1 MHLIARTWLTHS
13 TGLRCL
19 AWSPAPWSSSSPGW
33 RSTVSSWLRV
43 IRLHRLHDRCT
54 KLWSGGAQGCSAG
67 GNGDHIGSSQT
78 KNQTRAK
85 KKNPPL
91 QLRKSG
97 CSHHLG
103 FLDQHR
109 WQTRNYKYFKTLQ
122 ISAHV
127 EHLHRI
133 TLWEGWKAHLKTTR
147 STKRPTKI
155 APNTPPRSQSVDP
168 LPMMVLYL
176 GRRMSA
182 SSVPLPPKPQRF
194 LN

>member
-1 MHLIARTWLTHS
+1 MILIITRLTINGVIMIACHQITQIARSLHQ
-13 TGLRCL
+13 
-19 AWSPAPWSSSSPGW
+19 
-33 RSTVSSWLRV
+33 VV
-43 IRLHRLHDRCT
+43 IRWCSRVQRRWQR
-54 KLWSGGAQGCSAG
+54 WSHWILA
-67 GNGDHIGSSQT
+67 N
-78 KNQTRAK
+78 K
-85 KKNPPL
+85 KSDARQEKNPPL

-97 CSHHLG
+97 CSHRLG

-109 WQTRNYKYFKTLQ
+109 WQTRNYKYFKALQ

-147 STKRPTKI
+147 STKRSTGS
-155 APNTPPRSQSVDP
+155 APNAQPRSQSVDP

>member
-43 IRLHRLHDRCT
+43 IRLHGLHDRCT
-54 KLWSGGAQGCSAG
+54 KLWSGGAQGCRAG

-78 KNQTRAK
+78 KNQTRAEK
-85 KKNPPL
+85 KKSFFAIEEELLVPSWIPRSTRMKNEKWQIYKKL
-91 QLRKSG
+91 CKS
-97 CSHHLG
+97 
-103 FLDQHR
+103 
-109 WQTRNYKYFKTLQ
+109 
-122 ISAHV
+122 SAH
-127 EHLHRI
+127 HCI
-133 TLWEGWKAHLKTTR
+133 TMSEGYQAHLKTTR
-147 STKRPTKI
+147 STKRSTRS
-155 APNTPPRSQSVDP
+155 APNAQPRSQSVDP